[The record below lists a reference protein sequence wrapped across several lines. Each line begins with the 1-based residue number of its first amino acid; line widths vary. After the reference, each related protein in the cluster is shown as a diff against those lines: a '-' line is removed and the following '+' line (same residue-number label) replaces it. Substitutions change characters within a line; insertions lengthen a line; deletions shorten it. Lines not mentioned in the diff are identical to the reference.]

1 MSALN
6 IQNLS
11 CSYQKTAVLEN
22 LDLSLHDNEIV
33 CLLGESGCG
42 KTTLL
47 RAVAGLQT
55 ELTGQISIRQ
65 KILNDPQTYVPPEL
79 RKIGLI
85 FQDYALFPHLN
96 VFDNVA
102 FSLSKMTKQEKQQ
115 RVQEVLALVQL
126 SDLSARFPHQLSGGQ
141 QQRIAIARALAYQ
154 PDLMLLDEPFS
165 NLDQHVRFQLIHE
178 IRQLFKQRQMS
189 ALFVTHSKEEGF
201 AFADRIAL
209 MQAGKIVQIDTAQ
222 KLYRKP
228 NSPYVAN
235 FMGQANYIDVQVV
248 DKYSYQSCFGLLGSN
263 SVIEQ
268 TIGKQLRLLLR
279 PEHIEITPDLKGE
292 ATVKQ
297 VDFQGALQ
305 QISVQFAGQ
314 EFTVRYSNSSS
325 ECLAFSVGDRVS
337 LTILNHEFVTFENC

>member
-22 LDLSLHDNEIV
+22 LDLNLHDNEIV

-65 KILNDPQTYVPPEL
+65 KILNDPQIYVPPEL

-102 FSLSKMTKQEKQQ
+102 FSLTKMTKQEKQQ

-325 ECLAFSVGDRVS
+325 ECLAFSVGDKVS

>member
-11 CSYQKTAVLEN
+11 CSYQKTAVLTGLN
-22 LDLSLHDNEIV
+22 LTLKDNEIV

-47 RAVAGLQT
+47 RAVAGLQA
-55 ELTGQISIRQ
+55 ELSGHISIQQ
-65 KILNDPQTYVPPEL
+65 KVLNDPHTNMPPEL

-102 FSLSKMTKQEKQQ
+102 FSLASKMPKSEKQQ
-115 RVQEVLALVQL
+115 RVAEVLSLVQL
-126 SDLSARFPHQLSGGQ
+126 SEMGKRFPHQLSGGQ

-178 IRQLFKQRQMS
+178 IRHLFKQRQMS

-209 MQAGKIVQIDTAQ
+209 MKAGKIVQIDTAQ
-222 KLYRKP
+222 QLYRAP
-228 NSPYVAN
+228 NSIYVAD
-235 FMGQANYIDVQVV
+235 FMGQTNYIDLSII
-248 DKYSYQSCFGLLGSN
+248 DDYSYQSCFGVLN
-263 SVIEQ
+263 THNKIEQ
-268 TIGKQLRLLLR
+268 SKTVKLRLLLR
-279 PEHIEITPDLKGE
+279 PEHIDITPDMQGE
-292 ATVKQ
+292 AVVKQ
-297 VDFQGALQ
+297 VDFQGPSQ
-305 QISVQFAGQ
+305 QITAQFAGQ
-314 EFTVRYSNSSS
+314 EFLIKYSNHTCDSV
-325 ECLAFSVGDRVS
+325 FFKVGDKVS
-337 LTILNHEFVTFENC
+337 LSLLNHDFVVFED

>member
-22 LDLSLHDNEIV
+22 LDLNLHDNEIV

-102 FSLSKMTKQEKQQ
+102 FSLTKMTKQEKQQ

-305 QISVQFAGQ
+305 QISVLFAGQ

-325 ECLAFSVGDRVS
+325 ECLAFNVGDRVS